1 MKTIGTIVAMAFVL
15 LPWCL
20 TPAFSQ
26 QNAPAA
32 GKEIVIIKRS
42 IDPDGT
48 EVTETIVKKGQ
59 AAENFDL
66 EQYLKENRDENVELD
81 VRVLNGDEED
91 NEVVVKRQRNRNM
104 EWTRQID
111 EQVEKALAG
120 VSGSDHRAFLGVEE
134 DSDED
139 PEQPGIRV
147 EVIRGSAADK
157 AGLRSNDVILRLNE
171 QSVDEWDDLSS
182 IVGDA
187 EPGDALRIEYSRN
200 GKTATTTAT
209 LTTRSGVKTSAED
222 KRHGFLGITQRN
234 GDAKNDRGVAIGV
247 VKNSS
252 AEKAGLQDG
261 DVLLRLNDT
270 NIDDWEDITD
280 FMAYTKPEQN
290 VQVTYLRN
298 GRENTATATLGAPKA
313 ATWDFKFEPEDFNID
328 VQVREKEAC
337 LGVYS
342 SVFGA
347 GDTQGAKISSFTKK
361 SAAQDAGMNT
371 GDVITAVNGV
381 RVQGPDELWDQ
392 IAKYQPGDKV
402 SVDFLRENQTR
413 QIEAALNA
421 CQDNGSRVKLL
432 DLNKNETGN
441 SQREFFL
448 WNWNEKDQNRMRE
461 QRVITIH
468 RGAEGDAPQVLTP
481 ETKPAADRSLKLEG
495 FRAYPNPS
503 QGQITVE
510 FHSEPLPTIV
520 SLLDMSGRQLFREE
534 LNAFSGDY
542 FQQFDLSEY
551 AKGTILIHVLQGDK
565 VFTEQIIVN

>member
-1 MKTIGTIVAMAFVL
+1 
-15 LPWCL
+15 
-20 TPAFSQ
+20 
-26 QNAPAA
+26 
-32 GKEIVIIKRS
+32 
-42 IDPDGT
+42 
-48 EVTETIVKKGQ
+48 
-59 AAENFDL
+59 
-66 EQYLKENRDENVELD
+66 
-81 VRVLNGDEED
+81 
-91 NEVVVKRQRNRNM
+91 
-104 EWTRQID
+104 
-111 EQVEKALAG
+111 
-120 VSGSDHRAFLGVEE
+120 
-134 DSDED
+134 
-139 PEQPGIRV
+139 
-147 EVIRGSAADK
+147 
-157 AGLRSNDVILRLNE
+157 
-171 QSVDEWDDLSS
+171 
-182 IVGDA
+182 
-187 EPGDALRIEYSRN
+187 
-200 GKTATTTAT
+200 
-209 LTTRSGVKTSAED
+209 
-222 KRHGFLGITQRN
+222 
-234 GDAKNDRGVAIGV
+234 
-247 VKNSS
+247 
-252 AEKAGLQDG
+252 
-261 DVLLRLNDT
+261 
-270 NIDDWEDITD
+270 
-280 FMAYTKPEQN
+280 
-290 VQVTYLRN
+290 
-298 GRENTATATLGAPKA
+298 
-313 ATWDFKFEPEDFNID
+313 
-328 VQVREKEAC
+328 
-337 LGVYS
+337 
-342 SVFGA
+342 
-347 GDTQGAKISSFTKK
+347 
-361 SAAQDAGMNT
+361 MNT